1 MFQLQVISVSTRPGR
16 KGPAVAKWF
25 HESAV
30 KHGNFDVRYTDLGE
44 QGLPLFDEPNH
55 PRLKQYQHAHTKA
68 WSAKVDAADAFVFVT
83 PEYNYSTPPSLLN
96 ALTYLVQEWAY
107 KPVAFVSYG
116 GLSGGMRSVQMTKQ
130 VLTGFKMMPIPEAV
144 MVPNF
149 TQFLGED
156 GVFRATEQ
164 HEKSAVTLLNE
175 LHRWTTALK
184 TLR

>member
-25 HESAV
+25 HDSAV

-55 PRLKQYQHAHTKA
+55 PRLKQYQHAHTQA
-68 WSAKVDAADAFVFVT
+68 WSAKMDAADAFVFVT

-107 KPVAFVSYG
+107 KPVGFVSYG
-116 GLSGGMRSVQMTKQ
+116 GLSGGMRSVQMTKL

-149 TQFLGED
+149 NQLLGED
-156 GVFRATEQ
+156 GVFRANEQ
-164 HEKSAVTLLNE
+164 HEKSAVGLLNE
-175 LHRWTTALK
+175 LHRWTGALK

>member
-1 MFQLQVISVSTRPGR
+1 MLQLQVISVSTRPGR

-30 KHGNFDVRYTDLGE
+30 KHGSFDAKYTDLGE

-55 PRLKQYQHAHTKA
+55 PRLKQYQHEHTKA

-83 PEYNYSTPPSLLN
+83 PEYNYSSPPSMIN
-96 ALTYLVQEWAY
+96 ALDYLVQEWAY
-107 KPVAFVSYG
+107 KPAAFVSYG
-116 GLSGGMRSVQMTKQ
+116 GLAGGMRSVQMTKL
-130 VLTGFKMMPIPEAV
+130 VLTSFKMVPLTEAV
-144 MVPNF
+144 TVPNF

-164 HEKSAVTLLNE
+164 HEKSAATLLKE
-175 LHRWTTALK
+175 LHRWAVALK